1 MLVQLKFAM
10 LEILAGRPDGCA
22 SIDDLWHQWEEAAES
37 QDATG
42 HFSEFEGIDFLQAGL
57 AVLEGDRLRITDN
70 GRLVLRALETIGKQ
84 PSTESAHPDPS
95 KSMDDDLIGTEM
107 RMKIRELGLRA
118 PDEIFNEP
126 RQRVEPEATQTEA
139 DADLCDKRE
148 TAAAQTADQAAESQ
162 DHRRLDKLRFLKWDA
177 GPLRTSFRSA
187 RQTLKLPSAL
197 YSQFAHFSY
206 ILRRHVAEGSTGI
219 KTDGR
224 PAGISGAVITALT
237 LIAIL
242 VAAGLF
248 VGVNQIKNLKSE
260 ITALERQLVL
270 LKKQAANADQQRK
283 KDNAEQTKQLEDQS
297 RFPDA
302 TDRRKNP
309 VEDRPTPAALV
320 LSRDE
325 VLLIREYIKPAP
337 FTGPAAAAINV
348 GDPVNNATIPLPSAL
363 TDKVPKLLGGRFT
376 IRNGSIVIIKRDSHQ
391 ADAVLTPN

>member
-42 HFSEFEGIDFLQAGL
+42 RFSEFEGIDFLQAGL

-162 DHRRLDKLRFLKWDA
+162 DHRWLDKLRFLKWDA

-206 ILRRHVAEGSTGI
+206 ILRGHVAEGSTDI

-270 LKKQAANADQQRK
+270 LKMQAANADQQRK

-302 TDRRKNP
+302 TDRRKSP
-309 VEDRPTPAALV
+309 VEDRSTAAALV

-325 VLLIREYIKPAP
+325 VLLIREYIKLAP
-337 FTGPAAAAINV
+337 FTGPATAAINV
-348 GDPVNNATIPLPSAL
+348 GDPVNTATIPLPSAL